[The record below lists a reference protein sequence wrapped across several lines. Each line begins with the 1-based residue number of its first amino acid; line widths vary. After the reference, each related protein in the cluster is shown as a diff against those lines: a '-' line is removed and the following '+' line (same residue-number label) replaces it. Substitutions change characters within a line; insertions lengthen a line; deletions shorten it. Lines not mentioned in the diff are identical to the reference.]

1 MRAEVEPDR
10 GNGGRLVGELDLGGR
25 ERHSFIGVPEL
36 VDPIGRS
43 AGPGRSDPRRGAGQP
58 R

>member
-25 ERHSFIGVPEL
+25 ERHSFIGVPEPVGL
-36 VDPIGRS
+36 IGRG
-43 AGPGRSDPRRGAGQP
+43 AGAGRSDLHRGAGQP